1 MTEIDD
7 NNVPEQTV
15 QVSTTGEEEY
25 EEPPPKPSVEVKM
38 LRTELDTKIKEL
50 EETKKRMA
58 TLQEAQNI
66 DDIPPIVDSKIVDN
80 LEDFQHMID
89 TFQIIRD

>member
-25 EEPPPKPSVEVKM
+25 EEPPKPSVEVKM